1 MELIMDWGVNVVLWF
16 QQFSPALDLPFA
28 VFTFLGDEEFFLLL
42 LPFVYWCLDRRTG
55 ARLTVLF
62 LMSML
67 VNYVAKAIGAQPR
80 PFQYDPRVLM
90 IRDASGYGLPSGHTQ
105 SAVVVWGYLGSQFRK
120 KWLWVV
126 VALLV
131 VLIPLSR
138 VYLGVHFPHD
148 LLGGYVLGA
157 VSLALFLW
165 LDPRVEG
172 GMSQQGLAWQLG
184 LMALVPALTIALSP
198 SEDSVTQGATL
209 MSMGIGF
216 ILERRWVR
224 FEPSPTWWKRLVA
237 FLLGIVVVGGLW
249 GGLRVAFDGL
259 EPALVFR
266 FVRYGLTGLWGSLGA
281 PWVFVRLRLAKTD
294 R

>member
-16 QQFSPALDLPFA
+16 QQFSPALDLPFT
-28 VFTFLGDEEFFLLL
+28 VFTFLGDEEFSLLF

-62 LMSML
+62 LLSML

-80 PFQYDPRVLM
+80 PFQYDARVRM
-90 IRDASGYGLPSGHTQ
+90 IRAARGYGLPSGHTQ
-105 SAVVVWGYLGSQFRK
+105 NAVVVWGYIGSQFRRR
-120 KWLWVV
+120 WLWVV
-126 VALLV
+126 VATLV
-131 VLIPLSR
+131 ILIPLSR

-148 LLGGYVLGA
+148 LAGGYLLGA
-157 VSLALFLW
+157 ACLALFLW

-172 GMSQQGLAWQLG
+172 GMSQKGLAWQLG
-184 LMALVPALTIALSP
+184 LMALVPALTIALYP
-198 SEDSVTQGATL
+198 SEDSVTQGATF
-209 MSMGIGF
+209 MSVGVGF

-237 FLLGIVVVGGLW
+237 FLLGIVVIGGLW

-259 EPALVFR
+259 SR
-266 FVRYGLTGLWGSLGA
+266 RSYSGSSGM
-281 PWVFVRLRLAKTD
+281 V
-294 R
+294 